1 MSVTRKKLPIPS
13 FQHCTTFLFY
23 LVRINSH
30 RNVKMVYFSFSF
42 FTQGKWSYLYLR
54 LIYERKKRK
63 RYLSNMFLLPPF
75 FLYFF
80 HNLHFFILKNEKEIF
95 MKLVC
100 DVPSFVCFER
110 IRWKVEAQKM
120 FRKYLMI
127 KHFVFLL
134 WRTISSY

>member
-80 HNLHFFILKNEKEIF
+80 HNLQFFYLEE
-95 MKLVC
+95 
-100 DVPSFVCFER
+100 
-110 IRWKVEAQKM
+110 WKRNIYETSMWCSVLCL
-120 FRKYLMI
+120 FRKNKMKSRSAKNVPQIFDDKTFCL
-127 KHFVFLL
+127 
-134 WRTISSY
+134 SSLKDN